1 MEIQKLTVAEKI
13 TLAEALWDSVAE
25 QEMDLAL
32 TIEQKQA
39 LDSRLASFEIDG
51 QYGDSWSQVK
61 ARILSK

>member
-25 QEMDLAL
+25 QEMDLDL
-32 TIEQKQA
+32 TMEKT

-51 QYGDSWSQVK
+51 QHGDSWSQVK
-61 ARILSK
+61 ARVLSK